1 MALGMDK
8 PPFTHI
14 STSGGLVR
22 LDGLPVRGMGD
33 RRWEMMFEIRP

>member
-1 MALGMDK
+1 MALGMEK

-22 LDGLPVRGMGD
+22 LDGLLARRKGGS
-33 RRWEMMFEIRP
+33 RWEMMFEIRT

>member
-1 MALGMDK
+1 MALGMEK
-8 PPFTHI
+8 PTFTNI

-22 LDGLPVRGMGD
+22 LDGLPARRKGD